1 MAAKQLHKHLSKS
14 RPQQEVGK
22 QKKKHFNDRLTS
34 ANKCSFVSNPDGV
47 KIEYRSPDSNQWKM
61 KFSSVRFS
69 PHPQHLQRLNFGHQ
83 YFFIIYPLEK
93 CHDWRNFSVKLF
105 PSSDCFQGIVGN
117 RWNQVDGNDIDKS
130 KKKNTSFFCVWAPL
144 YFPNSEKVFLHE
156 YFNPSC
162 LDRDEDGALCSFV
175 ALVVLNAISPECL
188 ECFLYM
194 AGGFFLTWWLL
205 RGLIFDRGNITL
217 KFWWICGSSHS
228 SWGQR

>member
-22 QKKKHFNDRLTS
+22 QKNILTS
-34 ANKCSFVSNPDGV
+34 VNKCSFVSNPDGV

-69 PHPQHLQRLNFGHQ
+69 PHPQHLQCLNFGHQ

-130 KKKNTSFFCVWAPL
+130 KKKTLHFFVCGPHFIFQTVKKFFCMNILTLLALIEMRMEHSALLWPSL
-144 YFPNSEKVFLHE
+144 FLM
-156 YFNPSC
+156 PS
-162 LDRDEDGALCSFV
+162 ALNV
-175 ALVVLNAISPECL
+175 
-188 ECFLYM
+188 
-194 AGGFFLTWWLL
+194 
-205 RGLIFDRGNITL
+205 
-217 KFWWICGSSHS
+217 
-228 SWGQR
+228 